1 METEKVYAG
10 IDVAKRKLDMAVH
23 LSEQRWDFTNDD
35 EGINQAV
42 SCLQELSPELV
53 VLEAT
58 GGIELPIAASLAVAG
73 IPVAIVNPR
82 QVRDFAKATGK
93 LAKTDALDAQVLA
106 HFAAAIRPTPRPLP
120 DAIAQEFAAILA
132 RRRQLIEMLTAE
144 KNRFPTALK
153 PVRERIKAHIS
164 WLEQELA
171 DTDRELENNIRKSPL
186 WREKDSLLQSV
197 PGVGPVLSTT
207 LLAHLPELG
216 TLNRKQV
223 AALVGVAPLN
233 RDSGRFRGKRT
244 IWGGR
249 AAVRSI
255 LFMATLSATRYN
267 PVIKAFYKR
276 LCAAGKAKKVALTA
290 CMRKLLTILNS
301 ILRHHTPWRYID
313 SQIVVPYS

>member
-1 METEKVYAG
+1 MGTEKVYAG
-10 IDVAKRKLDMAVH
+10 IDVAKDKLDIAVH
-23 LSEQRWDFTNDD
+23 SSEQRWDFANDD
-35 EGINQAV
+35 EGIKQAV
-42 SCLQELSPELV
+42 SCLRELSPALV

-73 IPVAIVNPR
+73 MPVAIVNPR
-82 QVRDFAKATGK
+82 QARDFAKATGK
-93 LAKTDALDAQVLA
+93 LAKTDDLDAQVLA
-106 HFAAAIRPTPRPLP
+106 HFAAAIHPTPRPLP
-120 DAIAQEFAAILA
+120 DTDAREFAAILT

-144 KNRFPTALK
+144 KNRFFTALK
-153 PVRERIKAHIS
+153 PVRERIQAHIS
-164 WLEQELA
+164 WLKQELA
-171 DTDRELENNIRKSPL
+171 DTDRELDNNIRKSPL

-216 TLNRKQV
+216 TLNRKQI

-233 RDSGRFRGKRT
+233 RDSGHLRGKRT

-249 AAVRSI
+249 ATVRSA
-255 LFMATLSATRYN
+255 LFMATLSATRHN
-267 PVIKAFYKR
+267 PAIKAFYKR

-301 ILRHHTPWRYID
+301 ILKHHTPWRHID
-313 SQIVVPYS
+313 SQSLGPCS